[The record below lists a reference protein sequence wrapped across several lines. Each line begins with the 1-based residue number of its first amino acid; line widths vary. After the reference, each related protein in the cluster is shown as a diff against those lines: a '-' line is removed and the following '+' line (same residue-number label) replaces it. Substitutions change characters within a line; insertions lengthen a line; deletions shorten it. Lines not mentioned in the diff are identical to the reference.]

1 MQQQIKTAE
10 TSPVLESHRGPLHV
24 GMVALRVRDVE
35 RVAQFYDNVIGLTLI
50 AAGPDSAVLG
60 NDGVPLLRLERDAT
74 AERAPH
80 GAPGLFH
87 TAFVLPQRADLG
99 VWLATAA
106 ANRWR
111 IEGAADH
118 LVSEAVYLSDP
129 EGNGIEIY
137 RDRPRA
143 EWPHRG
149 ERVHMSNDRLDI
161 EGLLALGRN
170 SLIGPTYRLPR
181 GARVGHVHLKVSD
194 LPEARH
200 VISDSWGIA
209 EMCLFPGAAFF
220 GAGGYHHHLATNV
233 WSADGRPVRG
243 GPWLGLKE
251 LVLQATD
258 RAFFDQVA
266 ERWLSA
272 GGEQDGAGMAIVSLG
287 IRFVLRPPA
296 F

>member
-35 RVAQFYDNVIGLTLI
+35 RVAQFYDNVIGLSSI
-50 AAGPDSAVLG
+50 EAGPDMALLG
-60 NDGVPLLRLERDAT
+60 NDGVPLLRLERDAK
-74 AERAPH
+74 AERAPSH
-80 GAPGLFH
+80 APGLFH

-99 VWLATAA
+99 AWLATAA

-161 EGLLALGRN
+161 EGLLALGRGRTP
-170 SLIGPTYRLPR
+170 GPTYRMPR
-181 GARVGHVHLKVSD
+181 GARVGHVHLKVTD
-194 LPEARH
+194 LPEARD
-200 VISDSWGIA
+200 VIAERWGIA

-220 GAGGYHHHLATNV
+220 GAGGYHHHLATNI
-233 WSADGRPVRG
+233 WSADGRPVAG

-251 LVLQATD
+251 LTLQATD

-266 ERWLSA
+266 GRWLAA
-272 GGEQDGAGMAIVSLG
+272 GGQPEGEGAVIESLG
-287 IRFVLRPPA
+287 IRFALRPPA
-296 F
+296 A